1 MNGSL
6 LDWNLLFRQLNGNP
20 MNYRP
25 SGIVVALSG
34 GLDSALAA
42 AVLKAQGWRVLG
54 VHFRL
59 PAPGRIKEE
68 RARKVGQIAQYLD
81 MTLDVIDL
89 QKEFEEVIIDPF
101 VQSYLQGLT
110 PNPCVR
116 CNALIKF
123 AYMERFATQK
133 GIPFLGTGHYARLQ
147 KQAEDGTMH
156 LLRGVDLKKDQSYF
170 LHRLR
175 GDILERT
182 VFPLGHMTK
191 AAVKKMAAETDLP
204 CEPGMESQEI
214 CFIPDMDYRHF
225 VQQRKGRVVEQAGL
239 IKDTQGKVL
248 GEHNGIYHYTIG
260 QRHGLKIAS
269 SRPYYVR
276 KIDPKTHEVIV
287 GRREEIY
294 TTIVKATGFHWIGRP
309 LSGQIRGIWAQIRY
323 RHTPAQGVLEVLSSQ
338 DVRFTFHTPQWAVT
352 PGQALVCY
360 QGDRV
365 MGGGWISG
373 SSAPAEPMV

>member
-1 MNGSL
+1 M
-6 LDWNLLFRQLNGNP
+6 RP
-20 MNYRP
+20 MGKGP

-34 GLDSALAA
+34 GVDSALAA
-42 AVLKAQGWRVLG
+42 ALLKARGWEVFGIHL
-54 VHFRL
+54 RL
-59 PAPGRIKEE
+59 PAPGAETE
-68 RARKVGQIAQYLD
+68 SRARSVRQIARHLD
-81 MTLDVIDL
+81 IALDVIDV
-89 QKEFEEVIIDPF
+89 QKAFEQIIIDPF
-101 VQSYLQGLT
+101 VQSYLNGLT

-116 CNALIKF
+116 CNARVKF
-123 AYMERFATQK
+123 EYMRRFAEQK
-133 GIPFLGTGHYARLQ
+133 GIPFLGTGHYARLR
-147 KQAEDGTMH
+147 KQAEDETIH
-156 LLRGVDLKKDQSYF
+156 LLRGLDPKKDQSYF
-170 LHRLR
+170 LHRLPR
-175 GDILERT
+175 DILERT

-204 CEPGMESQEI
+204 CEPDMESQEI

-365 MGGGWISG
+365 IGGGWIAG
-373 SSAPAEPMV
+373 SSATAEPMV